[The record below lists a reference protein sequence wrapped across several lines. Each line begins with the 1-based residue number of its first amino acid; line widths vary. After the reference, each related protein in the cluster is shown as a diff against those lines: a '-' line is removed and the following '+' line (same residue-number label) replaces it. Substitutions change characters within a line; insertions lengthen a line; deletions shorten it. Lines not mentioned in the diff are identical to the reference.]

1 MGRRGP
7 PKKPTKLKKL
17 HGTVRRKDL
26 DRNEPKPNPLAPEC
40 PDWLP
45 GEAKTKWK
53 ELAPEMERL
62 GLLTSL
68 DGPAFSMLL
77 LHWFLAVDAARRITA
92 EGLVSKDE
100 RELPRKHPLGQVLRD
115 NSQMFGKYATEFGL
129 SPSTRE
135 HLDIQVTRSEKDE
148 IIREYFTP
156 GG

>member
-1 MGRRGP
+1 
-7 PKKPTKLKKL
+7 
-17 HGTVRRKDL
+17 
-26 DRNEPKPNPLAPEC
+26 
-40 PDWLP
+40 
-45 GEAKTKWK
+45 
-53 ELAPEMERL
+53 MERL
-62 GLLTSL
+62 RLLTSL

-129 SPSTRE
+129 SPSTRG
-135 HLDIQVTRSEKDE
+135 HLDIRVTSNEKDE
-148 IIREYFTP
+148 IIRKYFTP